1 MSLVTDEI
9 RATCSEVAD
18 NQKKIYDLGYKQGRA
33 SVKHITF
40 SISLEWDTVFFCAV
54 SGMTWRTFLES
65 PLSEN
70 DYYSFYIEDDLI
82 YFDWKVINARLDD
95 EIIDNGYYFCYY
107 TIGSG
112 TEMFYIDSYSSFAES
127 YNSDLNRGRFYI
139 DNNDY
144 VRTTSGKMLLYSEG
158 VNTPYPVE
166 SHLSYY
172 SECSWWWTPDTDVIV
187 FTVSS
192 SYTCTAKRGYT
203 WREFCNN
210 ADYSNCWYVVNGDII
225 THEWEGVTM
234 QLDGVNVKP
243 DDVIIEGTNYELAY
257 Q

>member
-1 MSLVTDEI
+1 MNTLTDQI
-9 RATCSEVAD
+9 KAKCTTIAQ
-18 NQKKIYDLGYKQGRA
+18 NTKKIFDKGYAAGRA

-40 SISLEWDTVFFCAV
+40 SISSEWDSVLFCAV

-70 DYYSFYIEDDLI
+70 DNYSFYIEGDLI
-82 YFDWKVINARLDD
+82 YFDWKIINARLDD
-95 EIIDNGYYFCYY
+95 EIIDNGYYVCYY

-112 TEMFYIDSYSSFAES
+112 TEKFFIDSYSSFAES
-127 YNSDLNRGRFYI
+127 YNSDFNRGRFYI

-158 VNTPYPVE
+158 TYTPYPVQ

-172 SECSWWWTPDTDVIV
+172 SECSWWWTPDSDVIV
-187 FTVSS
+187 FTISEKS
-192 SYTCTAKRGYT
+192 CATKRGYT
-203 WREFCNN
+203 WREYCNN
-210 ADYSNCWYVVNGDII
+210 LDYSNRWYVVDGDII
-225 THEWEGVTM
+225 TQEWEGGTM
-234 QLDGVNVKP
+234 QLNGVNVKP
-243 DDVIIEGTNYELAY
+243 DDVIIEGANYEFAY

>member
-1 MSLVTDEI
+1 MSTLTDQI
-9 RATCSEVAD
+9 KAKCTTIAQ
-18 NQKKIYDLGYKQGRA
+18 NTKKIYDKGFSDGKA

-40 SISLEWDTVFFCAV
+40 SISLEWDSVLFCAV

-70 DYYSFYIEDDLI
+70 DNYSFYIEGDLI

-95 EIIDNGYYFCYY
+95 EIIDNGYYSCYY

-112 TEMFYIDSYSSFAES
+112 TEKFFIGSYSSFAES

-158 VNTPYPVE
+158 TYTPYPVQ

-172 SECSWWWTPDTDVIV
+172 SECSWWWTPDSDVIV
-187 FTVSS
+187 FTISRNS
-192 SYTCTAKRGYT
+192 CATKRGYT
-203 WREFCNN
+203 WREYCNN
-210 ADYSNCWYVVNGDII
+210 LDYSNRWYVVDGDII
-225 THEWEGVTM
+225 TQEWEGGTM
-234 QLDGVNVKP
+234 QLNGVNVKP
-243 DDVIIEGTNYELAY
+243 SDVIIEGANYEY
-257 Q
+257 V